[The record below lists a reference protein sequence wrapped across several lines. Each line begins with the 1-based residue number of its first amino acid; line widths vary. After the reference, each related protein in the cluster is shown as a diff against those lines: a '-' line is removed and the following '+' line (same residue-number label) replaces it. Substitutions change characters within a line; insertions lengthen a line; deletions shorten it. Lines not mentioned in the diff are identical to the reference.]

1 MSLPVLSSCPGQWDR
16 PNRRLRPYRSVSPK
30 PSREKQMLVVS
41 KRLGDLSS
49 CPPFFK
55 INLAPKGLQTN
66 QAAVPVA
73 SALKRGGMH
82 SSSRDVRRY
91 NKSVRLCFHWGR
103 SYCTSRGSSAVLESG

>member
-55 INLAPKGLQTN
+55 INLAPKELQTN

-73 SALKRGGMH
+73 SALNVVECTLLHGMFVDKVNQ
-82 SSSRDVRRY
+82 SGWVFTGVVPTVRPEG
-91 NKSVRLCFHWGR
+91 LLQF
-103 SYCTSRGSSAVLESG
+103 